1 METGS
6 VSSIPSSSISNSS
19 ARSTPIPSAYKPIT
33 QSASILALAKT
44 PDEDLIRRNPDD
56 LLHIIRRLEV
66 ENRNVIAEHS
76 NVVKDVNKK
85 MQILL
90 LEVRGLKDI
99 NQNLQDD
106 NQELRDLCC
115 FLDDDRQRGRKL
127 AREWQRFGR
136 YTASVMRSEV
146 SAYQEKLKELE
157 TKQQELISDNLDL
170 KELCLY
176 LDQERLRA
184 SQPRDEG
191 DGSSSSTVAGTE
203 DQNDIELVPVS
214 QLQNNST
221 NADTESATNDYIR
234 QLEDK
239 VRHLEKEKKKVSK
252 LTGRNADNQGKET
265 PHIQVTGTERVGP
278 DGTQAVDN
286 SGGQG
291 TNPHKPEAVVH
302 AMKVLEVHENLER
315 PQTAVGEENTLDDK
329 EKAIVREM
337 CNVVWRKLGN
347 VKAEQQQEAQNAM
360 QPPVYENLQPVRSKS
375 TPPETSEKSPSGQPI
390 GDRYS
395 TGPEQGLRSSTEL
408 LGPGPGQPAAYI
420 QRTDNSRGHTVFQV
434 TPTYSGHDARRPDEY
449 SGPYQGMIPQTTQSQ
464 RPPPGSSSQPQGQ
477 PQPNTHYSS
486 QQGRYGYVHTSRSTP
501 VTPTPQQ
508 QSQPPNVTQKMEPRS
523 HSPGPVR
530 RAVTPK
536 AADMQRSQSPGP
548 KPRNQYPRSDS
559 QSSVS
564 HNVPVYQN
572 HPAPSNMGDNSYEN
586 VPPGYYYNSQ
596 TSQKY
601 GSSHNRSQDMV
612 SSSYDYPVP
621 PPHAYS
627 QSSYPDYSA
636 QSSNKTSRPSN
647 AYSTPSSSQNQRPLP
662 SSSQSPPFYQNMPV
676 RNPTPAKTNVRDHSP
691 HGSRYP
697 SQNTPPTPLPQ
708 GQYSSHRNTPSNQS
722 YSHTSYPAS
731 SQTHPTYSSSTS
743 SGYSSQPPAYNAPPQ
758 YQDKRSSY
766 IEARDSNQRQYDD
779 RRNVDHYYNK

>member
-19 ARSTPIPSAYKPIT
+19 ARSTPIPSTYKPIT
-33 QSASILALAKT
+33 PSASFLALTKS
-44 PDEDLIRRNPDD
+44 PDEDLRRRSPDE
-56 LLHIIRRLEV
+56 LLQIIRRLEV

-76 NVVKDVNKK
+76 NIVKDVNKK

-90 LEVRGLKDI
+90 LEVRGMKDI

-191 DGSSSSTVAGTE
+191 DGSSSSTVAGNE

-214 QLQNNST
+214 QLQNNNT
-221 NADTESATNDYIR
+221 IADTESATNDYIR

-239 VRHLEKEKKKVSK
+239 VRHLEKEKKKASK
-252 LTGRNADNQGKET
+252 SGRSIDIQSKDA
-265 PHIQVTGTERVGP
+265 PHAQVTGTQRVGP
-278 DGTQAVDN
+278 DGTQAVD
-286 SGGQG
+286 GQG
-291 TNPHKPEAVVH
+291 TSPHKPEAVVH

-315 PQTAVGEENTLDDK
+315 PNTAVGEENTLDDK

-347 VKAEQQQEAQNAM
+347 VKAEQQQHDVQNIN

-375 TPPETSEKSPSGQPI
+375 TPPENVDKSPTGQQ
-390 GDRYS
+390 GRDMYY
-395 TGPEQGLRSSTEL
+395 TAPEPGLRSSTEL
-408 LGPGPGQPAAYI
+408 LGPAPGQPPTAYV

-434 TPTYSGHDARRPDEY
+434 TPSYPPGQEIRRQDEY
-449 SGPYQGMIPQTTQSQ
+449 SGPYPGPQTSQSQ
-464 RPPPGSSSQPQGQ
+464 RPPPNSNSQGQ
-477 PQPNTHYSS
+477 PPPNPHYSG
-486 QQGRYGYVHTSRSTP
+486 QQGRYGHVQTSRSTP

-508 QSQPPNVTQKMEPRS
+508 QSQHPNITQKMDPRS

-530 RAVTPK
+530 RSMTPK
-536 AADMQRSQSPGP
+536 AADMQRSHSPGP
-548 KPRNQYPRSDS
+548 RPRSQYSRSDS
-559 QSSVS
+559 QPTTSY
-564 HNVPVYQN
+564 NGPVYQN

-586 VPPGYYYNSQ
+586 VPSGYYYNNQSSQ
-596 TSQKY
+596 NYASN
-601 GSSHNRSQDMV
+601 HNRSQDSV
-612 SSSYDYPVP
+612 SSNYDYPAP
-621 PPHAYS
+621 PNQAYS
-627 QSSYPDYSA
+627 QNPYPDNSMHP
-636 QSSNKTSRPSN
+636 SNKTQRSSN
-647 AYSTPSSSQNQRPLP
+647 TYQATPSQNQRQPP
-662 SSSQSPPFYQNMPV
+662 SNQSPPYYQNV
-676 RNPTPAKTNVRDHSP
+676 SARNNTPAKTNVRDHSP
-691 HGSRYP
+691 QGARYP
-697 SQNTPPTPLPQ
+697 QQNAPLPQ
-708 GQYSSHRNTPSNQS
+708 GQYQSHRNAPSSNLS
-722 YSHTSYPAS
+722 YSHPSYPPS
-731 SQTHPTYSSSTS
+731 SQPHPTYSPASTP
-743 SGYSSQPPAYNAPPQ
+743 SGYNTQPPAYSAPPQ
-758 YQDKRSSY
+758 YQDRRSSY
-766 IEARDSNQRQYDD
+766 IDARDSNIPYPD
-779 RRNVDHYYNK
+779 RRNVNDYYKK